1 VIDDLE
7 KDDLEQQ
14 LKKAL
19 ERREA
24 PPWFE
29 ARVLDAVSSGAAEP
43 VQTHWWSAWRS
54 NGNLRWVTALVA
66 GLVLGAGIT
75 FRYET
80 VVQERAAME
89 RAEGEAAKARLE
101 LALRITRVKLEKIQ
115 QRVSETQRF
124 D

>member
-1 VIDDLE
+1 MDHLE
-7 KDDLEQQ
+7 EQ

-29 ARVLDAVSSGAAEP
+29 ARVLDAVTSGAAEP
-43 VQTHWWSAWRS
+43 IRTRWWSDWRTS
-54 NGNLRWVTALVA
+54 GNLRWVTALVA
-66 GLVLGAGIT
+66 GLVLGAGVT
-75 FRYET
+75 LRYET
-80 VVQERAAME
+80 VVQERAALE

-115 QRVSETQRF
+115 QKVAETQRF